1 MQCFN
6 PEQITEIADL
16 FFKGVY
22 VNLDPGP
29 DIEL

>member
-1 MQCFN
+1 MFN

-16 FFKGVY
+16 IFKGMY